1 MVRSERRSRR
11 GAGSQRGSSTQAA
24 STDISLLDAPTALS
38 PRERPDLKV
47 AVDAE
52 EVEASSTKGISI
64 LKEIFPEHDVD
75 ADNGPGKVPLLQQLL
90 GGVPSPARSPTY
102 GNSGTQPG
110 SVPFGPPAHA
120 PMPMVAPV
128 MPPPPPVLPAP
139 VCQDPW
145 ESARATAPPLPEP
158 SFGSYRERLRA
169 GGRGAF
175 QRAFDAGLMPSNM
188 KQEWNTMQMPSASA
202 QGMLS
207 QSQEV
212 QSGSTMQYGAVG
224 DAHQMWSGAGQ
235 MQSNDYCGVPM
246 QAQYQCVQQANH
258 TEMQMTAMS
267 GQQLVAPVSMQQSQ
281 MPMQMLPQMA
291 VQQPVQMVQMQQ
303 GEQSP
308 QMSQMQM
315 AMPVPQMSLPQM
327 QLPQMV
333 QTPTTSSGDSTP
345 TESDLARRECMAIL
359 MPQASQFQ
367 SDTDLLEAQLK
378 ACAEC
383 QRYED

>member
-1 MVRSERRSRR
+1 
-11 GAGSQRGSSTQAA
+11 
-24 STDISLLDAPTALS
+24 
-38 PRERPDLKV
+38 
-47 AVDAE
+47 
-52 EVEASSTKGISI
+52 
-64 LKEIFPEHDVD
+64 
-75 ADNGPGKVPLLQQLL
+75 
-90 GGVPSPARSPTY
+90 
-102 GNSGTQPG
+102 
-110 SVPFGPPAHA
+110 
-120 PMPMVAPV
+120 
-128 MPPPPPVLPAP
+128 
-139 VCQDPW
+139 
-145 ESARATAPPLPEP
+145 
-158 SFGSYRERLRA
+158 
-169 GGRGAF
+169 
-175 QRAFDAGLMPSNM
+175 
-188 KQEWNTMQMPSASA
+188 MQMPSASA

-258 TEMQMTAMS
+258 PEMQMTAMS
-267 GQQLVAPVSMQQSQ
+267 GQQMVAPVSMQQSQ